1 MHRRSSNLCNNSV
14 YSGGSCLLNAIV
26 GAVSSSTA
34 LTSRGCCTGV
44 WESTARLLRLV
55 DSIQAKRRGGSS
67 RQPARASRWSAPGQA
82 SGWRGHPGC
91 WAWGGIQEAHRAG
104 AGVAGGVG
112 TLLCTE
118 QPRCDGAHEIH
129 GGARGGAGCEGRR
142 HRHRAGMRG
151 GATRVR
157 GEEPAAYWFGAL
169 TVGGLTGSDDMKM
182 MWTGCMSREIQ

>member
-67 RQPARASRWSAPGQA
+67 RQPARASRWSALGQA

-91 WAWGGIQEAHRAG
+91 WAWAGSRRLTAQVRVLPEGRARSALHRATQVRRCARDPRRREGRRGMRGAASQASSGYARRGDAG
-104 AGVAGGVG
+104 AGRG
-112 TLLCTE
+112 TRDLLIRCTD
-118 QPRCDGAHEIH
+118 RWC
-129 GGARGGAGCEGRR
+129 
-142 HRHRAGMRG
+142 
-151 GATRVR
+151 
-157 GEEPAAYWFGAL
+157 AY
-169 TVGGLTGSDDMKM
+169 
-182 MWTGCMSREIQ
+182 RIR